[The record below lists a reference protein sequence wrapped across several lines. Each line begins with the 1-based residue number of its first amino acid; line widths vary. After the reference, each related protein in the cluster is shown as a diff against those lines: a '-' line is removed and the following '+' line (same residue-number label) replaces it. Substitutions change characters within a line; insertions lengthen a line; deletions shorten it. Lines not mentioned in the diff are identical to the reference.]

1 MFAEK
6 LENIK
11 NVNSQHLTKN
21 IKLGFL
27 IAGIITLVLVCL
39 AKFSWFSEKSPVSL
53 VVRNSQPAAAIFVSK
68 SSPAMVSLLINPDGL
83 QKIAPKGEFSQLKNR
98 LLAKSN
104 IDYQDDI
111 KPWLGD
117 EITLAVTTIDID
129 RDPENGLQTGYLMAL
144 ATAKPGKS
152 RDFLELLFS
161 KRAFSGT
168 NLGIERYKGVKV
180 IYDNTEYSSGVNIQN
195 PKSKI
200 QNNLAGAVVNNF
212 VLLANHP
219 QVIKEAINNLQAPD
233 LNLISSLEYQKATQ
247 KISKNSVA
255 ITFLNL
261 PKVGKW
267 QGLELAEST
276 YNSQILSFV
285 VNSQGLLTESTFFTN
300 SQILPSYLPLSQP
313 VGALQYI
320 PKSTALAIAGTNLS
334 KLDNSD
340 VAKLWK
346 QVTASIYGSS
356 KDGTA
361 RLLQPLATIQDN
373 WNLNFS
379 ADIFNWVTG
388 EYALALLPNSE
399 NTTLNWLFVS
409 EKTPG
414 LAAGITHLNNIASRS
429 GFNVSSLTLDQ
440 QKISAWTK
448 ITATSKNNTSINVD
462 TKVKGVHTTLDNYEI
477 FSSDLKTLKT
487 VLSQKQKSLLKNP
500 QFQNSIATIPQP
512 NQGYIYLDWENS
524 QDILKRQLPLLKLA
538 EVLGKPLFDNLKSLT
553 VSSYSSEPGTL
564 KSGVF
569 WQLH

>member
-6 LENIK
+6 LKNIK

-27 IAGIITLVLVCL
+27 IAGIITLVLVCV
-39 AKFSWFSEKSPVSL
+39 AKFSWFSGKSPVSL

-68 SSPAMVSLLINPDGL
+68 SSPAMVSLLVNPDGL
-83 QKIAPKGEFSQLKNR
+83 QTIAAKGEFSQLKNS
-98 LLAKSN
+98 LLTKNN
-104 IDYQDDI
+104 IDYSNDL

-117 EITLAVTTIDID
+117 EITLAATTIDID
-129 RDPENGLQTGYLMAL
+129 RDPDNGLQTGYLMAL
-144 ATAKPGKS
+144 ATTKPEKS
-152 RDFLELLFS
+152 REFLELLFS
-161 KRAFSGT
+161 NRAFSGT

-180 IYDNTEYSSGVNIQN
+180 ISDNSEYAPDLKNQN
-195 PKSKI
+195 S
-200 QNNLAGAVVNNF
+200 LAGAVVNNF

-233 LNLISSLEYQKATQ
+233 LNLISSLEYQKAAQ
-247 KISKNSVA
+247 QISKNAVA
-255 ITFLNL
+255 VTFLNL
-261 PKVGKW
+261 PEIGKW

-285 VNSQGLLTESTFFTN
+285 LNSQGLLTESTFLTN
-300 SQILPSYLPLSQP
+300 SPVVPSSLPLSQS

-320 PKSTALAIAGTNLS
+320 PESTALAIAGTNLS

-340 VAKLWK
+340 IAKLWK

-356 KDGTA
+356 EDGTA
-361 RLLQPLATIQDN
+361 RLLQPLAKIQHN

-379 ADIFNWVTG
+379 EDIFNWITG

-399 NTTLNWLFVS
+399 NTTPNWLFVI
-409 EKTPG
+409 EKNPE

-429 GFNVSSLTLDQ
+429 GFNLSSLTLDQ
-440 QKISAWTK
+440 QKIVAWTK
-448 ITATSKNNTSINVD
+448 ITATSENNTSINVD

-487 VLSQKQKSLLKNP
+487 VLSHKQKSLLANP
-500 QFQNSIATIPQP
+500 QFKNSIATIPQP

-524 QDILKRQLPLLKLA
+524 QNLLKRQLPLLKLA

-564 KSGVF
+564 KGGVF
-569 WQLH
+569 LQLH

>member
-6 LENIK
+6 LKNIK
-11 NVNSQHLTKN
+11 NVNSQHVTKN

-27 IAGIITLVLVCL
+27 IAGIITLVLVCV
-39 AKFSWFSEKSPVSL
+39 AKFSWFSGKSPVSL

-68 SSPAMVSLLINPDGL
+68 SSPAMVSLLVNPDGL
-83 QKIAPKGEFSQLKNR
+83 QTIAAKGEFSQLKNS
-98 LLAKSN
+98 LLTKNN
-104 IDYQDDI
+104 IDYSNDL

-117 EITLAVTTIDID
+117 EITLAATTIDID
-129 RDPENGLQTGYLMAL
+129 RDPDNGLQTGYLMAL
-144 ATAKPGKS
+144 ATTKPEKS
-152 RDFLELLFS
+152 REFLELLFS
-161 KRAFSGT
+161 NRAFSGT

-180 IYDNTEYSSGVNIQN
+180 IYDHPEYA
-195 PKSKI
+195 PDSKI
-200 QNNLAGAVVNNF
+200 QNSLAGAVVNNF

-233 LNLISSLEYQKATQ
+233 LNLISSLEYQKAAQ
-247 KISKNSVA
+247 QISKNAVA
-255 ITFLNL
+255 VTFLNL
-261 PKVGKW
+261 PEIGKW

-285 VNSQGLLTESTFFTN
+285 LNSQGLLTESTFLTN
-300 SQILPSYLPLSQP
+300 SPVVPSSLPLSQS

-320 PKSTALAIAGTNLS
+320 PESTALAIAGTNLN
-334 KLDNSD
+334 KLGNSD
-340 VAKLWK
+340 IAKLWK

-356 KDGTA
+356 EEGIS
-361 RLLQPLATIQDN
+361 RLLQPFVKIQNN

-379 ADIFNWVTG
+379 EDIFNWITG

-399 NTTLNWLFVS
+399 NTTPHWLFVI
-409 EKTPG
+409 EKTPE

-429 GFNVSSLTLDQ
+429 GFNLSSLTLDQ
-440 QKISAWTK
+440 QKIAAWTK
-448 ITATSKNNTSINVD
+448 ITATSENNTSINVD

-477 FSSDLKTLKT
+477 FSSDLKTLT
-487 VLSQKQKSLLKNP
+487 AVLSQKQKSLLENP

-524 QDILKRQLPLLKLA
+524 QDILKHQLPWIKFA

-569 WQLH
+569 LQLH

>member
-6 LENIK
+6 LKNIK

-27 IAGIITLVLVCL
+27 IAGIITLVLVCV
-39 AKFSWFSEKSPVSL
+39 AKFSWFSGKSPVSL

-68 SSPAMVSLLINPDGL
+68 SSPAMVSLLVNPDGL
-83 QKIAPKGEFSQLKNR
+83 QTIAAKGEFSQLKNS
-98 LLAKSN
+98 LLAKNN
-104 IDYQDDI
+104 IDYSNDL

-117 EITLAVTTIDID
+117 EITLAATTIDID
-129 RDPENGLQTGYLMAL
+129 RDPDNGLQTGYLMAL
-144 ATAKPGKS
+144 ATTKPEKS
-152 RDFLELLFS
+152 REFLELLFS
-161 KRAFSGT
+161 NRAFSGT

-180 IYDNTEYSSGVNIQN
+180 ISDHPEYAPDLKTQN
-195 PKSKI
+195 S
-200 QNNLAGAVVNNF
+200 LAGAVVNNF

-247 KISKNSVA
+247 QISKNAVA
-255 ITFLNL
+255 VTFLNL
-261 PKVGKW
+261 PEVGKW

-285 VNSQGLLTESTFFTN
+285 LNSQGLLTESTFLTN
-300 SQILPSYLPLSQP
+300 SPVVPSSLPLSQS

-320 PKSTALAIAGTNLS
+320 PESTALAIAGTNLN
-334 KLDNSD
+334 KLGNSD
-340 VAKLWK
+340 IAKLWK

-356 KDGTA
+356 EEGIS
-361 RLLQPLATIQDN
+361 RLLQPLVKIQNN

-379 ADIFNWVTG
+379 EDIFNWITG

-399 NTTLNWLFVS
+399 NTTPHWLFVI
-409 EKTPG
+409 EKTPE

-429 GFNVSSLTLDQ
+429 GFNLSSLTLDQ
-440 QKISAWTK
+440 QKIAAWTK
-448 ITATSKNNTSINVD
+448 ITATSENNTSINVD

-477 FSSDLKTLKT
+477 FSSDLKTLT
-487 VLSQKQKSLLKNP
+487 AVLSQKQKSLLENP
-500 QFQNSIATIPQP
+500 QFKNSIATIPQP

-524 QDILKRQLPLLKLA
+524 QNLLKRQLPLIKFA

-569 WQLH
+569 LQLH

>member
-1 MFAEK
+1 M
-6 LENIK
+6 
-11 NVNSQHLTKN
+11 NSQNLTKN

-27 IAGIITLVLVCL
+27 IAGIITLVLVCV
-39 AKFSWFSEKSPVSL
+39 AKFSWFAKKSPVSL
-53 VVRNSQPAAAIFVSK
+53 VVRNSQPTAAIFVPK
-68 SSPAMVSLLINPDGL
+68 SSPAMVSLLVNPDGL

-104 IDYQDDI
+104 IDYSSDI
-111 KPWLGD
+111 KPWLGN
-117 EITLAVTTIDID
+117 EITLAATTIDID
-129 RDPENGLQTGYLMAL
+129 RDPDNGLQTGYLMAL
-144 ATAKPGKS
+144 ASTTPEKS
-152 RDFLELLFS
+152 REFLELLFS
-161 KRAFSGT
+161 QRAFSGT

-180 IYDNTEYSSGVNIQN
+180 IYDHAEYAPDVNSQN

-247 KISKNSVA
+247 QISKNAVA
-255 ITFLNL
+255 VTFLNL
-261 PKVGKW
+261 PEVVKW

-285 VNSQGLLTESTFFTN
+285 FNSQGLLTESTFLTN
-300 SQILPSYLPLSQP
+300 SQIVPSSSPLSQP

-320 PKSTALAIAGTNLS
+320 PESTAFAIAGTNLS

-346 QVTASIYGSS
+346 QGTATIYGSS
-356 KDGTA
+356 EDGTA
-361 RLLQPLATIQDN
+361 RLLQPLAKIQHN

-379 ADIFNWVTG
+379 EDIFNWVTG

-399 NTTLNWLFVS
+399 NTTPHWLFIS
-409 EKTPG
+409 EKNPELT
-414 LAAGITHLNNIASRS
+414 AGITHLNNIATRS
-429 GFNVSSLTLDQ
+429 GFNLSSLTLDQ

-448 ITATSKNNTSINVD
+448 ITATSENNKSINVD
-462 TKVKGVHTTLDNYEI
+462 TRFNGVHTTLDNYEI

-487 VLSQKQKSLLKNP
+487 ILSHKQKSLLENP
-500 QFQNSIATIPQP
+500 QFQNSIATIPRP

-524 QDILKRQLPLLKLA
+524 QNLLKPQLPLLKLA
-538 EVLGKPLFDNLKSLT
+538 EVLGRPLFDHLKSLT

-569 WQLH
+569 LQLH

>member
-6 LENIK
+6 LKNIK

-27 IAGIITLVLVCL
+27 IAGIITLVLVCV
-39 AKFSWFSEKSPVSL
+39 AKFSWFSGKSPVSL

-68 SSPAMVSLLINPDGL
+68 SSPAMVSLLVNPDGL
-83 QKIAPKGEFSQLKNR
+83 QTIAAKGEFSQLKNS
-98 LLAKSN
+98 LLTKNN
-104 IDYQDDI
+104 IDYSNDL

-117 EITLAVTTIDID
+117 EITLAATTIDID
-129 RDPENGLQTGYLMAL
+129 RDPDNGLQTGYLMAL
-144 ATAKPGKS
+144 ATTKPEKS
-152 RDFLELLFS
+152 REFLELLFS
-161 KRAFSGT
+161 NRAFSGT

-180 IYDNTEYSSGVNIQN
+180 IYDHPEYA
-195 PKSKI
+195 PDSKI
-200 QNNLAGAVVNNF
+200 QNSLAGAVVNNF

-247 KISKNSVA
+247 QISKNAVA
-255 ITFLNL
+255 VTFLNL
-261 PKVGKW
+261 PEVAKW

-285 VNSQGLLTESTFFTN
+285 LNSQGLLTESTFLTN
-300 SQILPSYLPLSQP
+300 SPVVPSSLLLSQS

-320 PKSTALAIAGTNLS
+320 PESTALAIAGTNLN
-334 KLDNSD
+334 KLGNSD
-340 VAKLWK
+340 IAKLWK

-356 KDGTA
+356 EEGIS
-361 RLLQPLATIQDN
+361 RLLQPLVKIQNN

-379 ADIFNWVTG
+379 EDIFNWITG

-399 NTTLNWLFVS
+399 NTTPNWLFVI
-409 EKTPG
+409 EKNPE

-429 GFNVSSLTLDQ
+429 GFNLSSLTLDQ
-440 QKISAWTK
+440 QKIAAWTK
-448 ITATSKNNTSINVD
+448 ITATSENNTSINVD

-477 FSSDLKTLKT
+477 FSSDLKTLT
-487 VLSQKQKSLLKNP
+487 AVLSQKQKSLLENP

-524 QDILKRQLPLLKLA
+524 QDILKHQLPLLKLA

-569 WQLH
+569 LQLH

>member
-11 NVNSQHLTKN
+11 NVNNQYLTKN

-27 IAGIITLVLVCL
+27 VSGIVALVLVCVVKL
-39 AKFSWFSEKSPVSL
+39 SWFAEKSPVSL
-53 VVRNSQPAAAIFVSK
+53 VVRNSQPNAAIFVPK
-68 SSPAMVSLLINPDGL
+68 SSPAMVSLLVNPDAL
-83 QKIAPKGEFSQLKNR
+83 QTIVPKGEFSQLRNS
-98 LLAKSN
+98 LLAKNN

-117 EITLAVTTIDID
+117 EITLAATTIDID
-129 RDPENGLQTGYLMAL
+129 RDPDNGLQTGYLMAL
-144 ATAKPGKS
+144 ATGKPEKS
-152 RDFLELLFS
+152 REFLELLFS

-180 IYDNTEYSSGVNIQN
+180 IYDSPEYSADVKIQN

-233 LNLISSLEYQKATQ
+233 LNLISSLEYHKATQ
-247 KISKNSVA
+247 QIPKDAVA
-255 ITFLNL
+255 VTFLNL
-261 PKVGKW
+261 PEVAKW

-276 YNSQILSFV
+276 YNSQIISFV
-285 VNSQGLLTESTFFTN
+285 LNSQGLLAESTFLTN
-300 SQILPSYLPLSQP
+300 SQVVPPSLPLAQP

-320 PKSTALAIAGTNLS
+320 PESTALAIAGKNLS

-346 QVTASIYGSS
+346 QVTATIYDSS
-356 KDGTA
+356 EDGTA
-361 RLLQPLATIQDN
+361 RLLQPLAKIQHN
-373 WNLNFS
+373 WNLNFNE
-379 ADIFNWVTG
+379 DIFNWVTG

-399 NTTLNWLFVS
+399 NTTPNWLFVI
-409 EKTPG
+409 EKTPE
-414 LAAGITHLNNIASRS
+414 LAAGITHLNNIATRS

-448 ITATSKNNTSINVD
+448 ITATSENNTSIDVE

-477 FSSDLKTLKT
+477 FSSDLKTLT
-487 VLSQKQKSLLKNP
+487 AVLSQKQKSLLESP

-524 QDILKRQLPLLKLA
+524 QDILKHQLPWIKFA

-569 WQLH
+569 LQLH

>member
-1 MFAEK
+1 M
-6 LENIK
+6 
-11 NVNSQHLTKN
+11 NSQNLTKN

-27 IAGIITLVLVCL
+27 IAGIITLVLVCV
-39 AKFSWFSEKSPVSL
+39 AKFSWFAKKSPVSL
-53 VVRNSQPAAAIFVSK
+53 VVRNSQPAAAIFVPK

-104 IDYQDDI
+104 IDYSSDI
-111 KPWLGD
+111 KPWLGN
-117 EITLAVTTIDID
+117 EITLAATTIDID
-129 RDPENGLQTGYLMAL
+129 RDPDNGLQTGYLMAL
-144 ATAKPGKS
+144 ASTTPEKS
-152 RDFLELLFS
+152 REFLELLFS
-161 KRAFSGT
+161 QRAFSGT

-180 IYDNTEYSSGVNIQN
+180 IYDHAEYAPDVNSQN

-247 KISKNSVA
+247 QISKNAVA
-255 ITFLNL
+255 VTFLNL
-261 PKVGKW
+261 PEVVKW

-285 VNSQGLLTESTFFTN
+285 FNSQGLLTESTFLTN
-300 SQILPSYLPLSQP
+300 SQIVPSSSPLSQP

-320 PKSTALAIAGTNLS
+320 PESTALAIAGTNLS

-346 QVTASIYGSS
+346 QGTATIYGSS
-356 KDGTA
+356 EDGTA
-361 RLLQPLATIQDN
+361 RLLQPLAKIQHN

-379 ADIFNWVTG
+379 EDIFNWVTG

-399 NTTLNWLFVS
+399 NTTPHWLFIS
-409 EKTPG
+409 EKNPELT
-414 LAAGITHLNNIASRS
+414 AGITHLNNIATRS
-429 GFNVSSLTLDQ
+429 GFNLSSLTLDQ

-448 ITATSKNNTSINVD
+448 ITATSENNKSINVD
-462 TKVKGVHTTLDNYEI
+462 TRFNGVHTTLDNYEI

-487 VLSQKQKSLLKNP
+487 ILSHKQKSLLENP
-500 QFQNSIATIPQP
+500 QFQNSIATIPRP

-524 QDILKRQLPLLKLA
+524 QNLLKPQLPLLKLA
-538 EVLGKPLFDNLKSLT
+538 EVLGRPLFDHLKSLT

-569 WQLH
+569 LQLH